1 MKTVNRAWVKN
12 AAIIFLAALLALT
25 FFSNTILNR
34 SLPEVSGQNAYGG
47 EISTAVRLTGAVTA
61 NETWAV
67 NLDATRQIKKVL
79 VRVGDMV
86 EAGQAI
92 FELEP
97 ADSTELKAAEK
108 ALENLRREYS
118 KFLIN
123 LPSEGA
129 SKTDQRDVADLQ
141 EAISEATGK
150 RTTLEQ
156 FSSQLEQAEK
166 TAETATEKVKTITT
180 EIEVLNDQIA
190 NIVVSIDPDLLTDE
204 MKKYQDAL
212 TAAQDYK
219 SFADSELTLAMQE
232 RSNAQSGIS
241 GVPDTSALQQQL
253 AAANDLLNRSIV
265 ASATIIENK
274 FKTIYEND
282 KNSNSGANAGK
293 TYPSAYDDYATK
305 SDFAKSDALESML
318 DELAGVLASSGGNTN
333 DMIKTLGNDI
343 TIVQSYAGAKAQI
356 KNIEDQIAGSGTYN
370 TDYLNRQVELAQQ
383 RVSDA
388 ATSLESAQKRYD
400 DATKNITVTGKKER
414 QELETKV
421 KAKTLTQKSLQRAE
435 TDAKEELA
443 KVQEKAGLTTGG
455 AVLTL
460 EQALRAADEAIKTAE
475 RALEDKLFAIEV
487 AQDAADKQVSL
498 NNIEVQR
505 MLGEISDQ
513 QEEVTRL
520 RGKETGS
527 EVTTK
532 YGGAIMSI
540 GKVAGDNTSPG
551 EPLAQIEINGKG
563 FTLSKSVTNE
573 EAQRVRIGD
582 VANIN
587 AWGSSGITCTLTAI
601 KTDRDN
607 PTRNKLLEFDV
618 EGDVTAGQQLELS
631 IGTRTQYYENVVPN
645 NAVRE
650 DSNGKFVLIAQA
662 KQAPL
667 GTRYIAVRA
676 DVEVINSDSKNT
688 AISGTFDEWAPFI
701 ITQAS
706 KPVLENTQVRLAG

>member
-47 EISTAVRLTGAVTA
+47 EISTAVRLTGTVTA

-67 NLDATRQIKKVL
+67 NIDATRQIKKVL

-118 KFLIN
+118 KFLIS

-156 FSSQLEQAEK
+156 FSTQLEQAEK

-219 SFADSELTLAMQE
+219 SFADNELILAQQE
-232 RSNAQSGIS
+232 RSNAQNGIS
-241 GVPDTSALQQQL
+241 GVPDTSALQTRL
-253 AAANDLLNRSIV
+253 SDAKDDL
-265 ASATIIENK
+265 
-274 FKTIYEND
+274 
-282 KNSNSGANAGK
+282 SGAIIASVSVLKTAFDTAYTSDTGK
-293 TYPSAYDDYATK
+293 TNDGTKYPKNYGAYYNATGT
-305 SDFAKSDALESML
+305 DQSDALLVVL
-318 DELAGVLASSGGNTN
+318 DELAALLSSTSNPLIQALSDKGDSIRNYVG
-333 DMIKTLGNDI
+333 K
-343 TIVQSYAGAKAQI
+343 KATVSNIQTQI
-356 KNIEDQIAGSGTYN
+356 DNSGTYN

-414 QELETKV
+414 LELETKV

-443 KVQEKAGLTTGG
+443 KVQEKAGLTTAGV
-455 AVLTL
+455 VLTL

-631 IGTRTQYYENVVPN
+631 IGTRTQYYENVIPN

-676 DVEVINSDSKNT
+676 DVEVVNSDSKNT

>member
-47 EISTAVRLTGAVTA
+47 EISTAVRLTGTVTA

-141 EAISEATGK
+141 EAVSEASDK
-150 RTTLEQ
+150 RVTLEQ
-156 FSSQLEQAEK
+156 FSTQLEQAEK

-180 EIEVLNDQIA
+180 EIEVLNDKKSSI
-190 NIVVSIDPDLLTDE
+190 ITSIDPELLD
-204 MKKYQDAL
+204 DAL
-212 TAAQDYK
+212 K
-219 SFADSELTLAMQE
+219 ELQRA
-232 RSNAQSGIS
+232 
-241 GVPDTSALQQQL
+241 VD
-253 AAANDLLNRSIV
+253 AANDYLS
-265 ASATIIENK
+265 
-274 FKTIYEND
+274 F
-282 KNSNSGANAGK
+282 
-293 TYPSAYDDYATK
+293 TK
-305 SDFAKSDALESML
+305 SEMD
-318 DELAGVLASSGGNTN
+318 
-333 DMIKTLGNDI
+333 
-343 TIVQSYAGAKAQI
+343 
-356 KNIEDQIAGSGTYN
+356 
-370 TDYLNRQVELAQQ
+370 LAQQ
-383 RVSDA
+383 TWNNAQNGVIDVPDRARYLQRVADAEKQVGITLTVGLAAVDA
-388 ATSLESAQKRYD
+388 AFSEAYADKNKSAPTDYPQAYADLRSETNTPAQLNEKLKTLLSLGNALTVYKDDAVTTAAFDYIQAQIVLTGATEALANLESGHAFTLDYYRNEYEKAQQAWNNAQVSKDSAQKRFD
-400 DATKNITVTGKKER
+400 DATKDLNVTGKKESA
-414 QELETKV
+414 ELDKQIR
-421 KAKTLTQKSLQRAE
+421 AKTQTQKDLQRAE
-435 TDAKEELA
+435 TTAKEELA
-443 KVQEKAGLTTGG
+443 KVQEKAGLTTAGV
-455 AVLTL
+455 VLTL

-513 QEEVTRL
+513 QEEVERL

-532 YGGAIMSI
+532 YGGAVMSI
-540 GKVAGDNTSPG
+540 GKVAGDNTAPG

-676 DVEVINSDSKNT
+676 DVEVVNSDSKNT